1 MDTFTLLFREKC
13 CFNNVY
19 LWFGQVFLSLL
30 DTPVCVQE
38 QESLDEALSQVNSD
52 IDSLP
57 MLTDFPIG
65 TLNVMSNHNLH
76 VY

>member
-1 MDTFTLLFREKC
+1 MFFM
-13 CFNNVY
+13 
-19 LWFGQVFLSLL
+19 FGQVFLSVL
-30 DTPVCVQE
+30 DTPLCVQE

-65 TLNVMSNHNLH
+65 TLSVMSNHNLH